1 MCPKVVKW
9 SGPIV
14 LAIVVAGFSTA
25 TAQRADNDVVGQRQH
40 DMKAMAAAA
49 KSIDAMFKGTLP
61 YDAKA
66 FKAAAETIRAYS
78 GQRLTALFGAPVVAE
93 GTKASAG
100 IEADRPTFD
109 KLAAELGAYAS
120 ALSVAADRN
129 PDVLGPDMRMKGG
142 DATMGGPLAKRKTAA
157 LDPMSMPAEHA
168 FHMMLQTCTSCH
180 AKFRVKGE

>member
-1 MCPKVVKW
+1 M
-9 SGPIV
+9 
-14 LAIVVAGFSTA
+14 AG
-25 TAQRADNDVVGQRQH
+25 
-40 DMKAMAAAA
+40 AA
-49 KSIDAMFKGTLP
+49 KTIDAMFRGSSP

-66 FKAAAETIRAYS
+66 FKAAAETIRTYS
-78 GQRLTALFGAPVVAE
+78 GERLAALFEAPVVSE
-93 GTKASAG
+93 GSKASNS

-109 KLAAELGAYAS
+109 RLAAELGAYAS

-142 DATMGGPLAKRKTAA
+142 DATMGGPLAKRKAA
-157 LDPMSMPAEHA
+157 APDPMSIPAEHA

>member
-1 MCPKVVKW
+1 
-9 SGPIV
+9 
-14 LAIVVAGFSTA
+14 
-25 TAQRADNDVVGQRQH
+25 
-40 DMKAMAAAA
+40 MAAAA
-49 KSIDAMFKGTLP
+49 KGIDAMFKGASR

-66 FKAAAETIRAYS
+66 FKTAVETIRIHS
-78 GQRLTALFGAPVVAE
+78 GERLSVLFEAPVIVE
-93 GTKASAG
+93 GSKASAS

-129 PDVLGPDMRMKGG
+129 PAVLAPDMRMEGG
-142 DATMGGPLAKRKTAA
+142 DVMMGGPLAKRKAA
-157 LDPMSMPAEHA
+157 APDPMKMPAEHA